1 MFASTLSMIKSMAH
15 HGKEIFL
22 FLLFENDFSVSKFL
36 SQQTLFE
43 FGKIASW
50 GVLFIWKL
58 LSLREHKNKLVLLIV
73 IMLMKFASLQQTW
86 AQQITATGTQD
97 FSLQNLLLL
106 PLNNHCLPLVSETS
120 IIWVHLPHYFLEIR
134 GSFS

>member
-73 IMLMKFASLQQTW
+73 IMLMKFASLQQ
-86 AQQITATGTQD
+86 A
-97 FSLQNLLLL
+97 
-106 PLNNHCLPLVSETS
+106 
-120 IIWVHLPHYFLEIR
+120 
-134 GSFS
+134 

>member
-43 FGKIASW
+43 FGKTAS
-50 GVLFIWKL
+50 
-58 LSLREHKNKLVLLIV
+58 
-73 IMLMKFASLQQTW
+73 
-86 AQQITATGTQD
+86 
-97 FSLQNLLLL
+97 
-106 PLNNHCLPLVSETS
+106 
-120 IIWVHLPHYFLEIR
+120 
-134 GSFS
+134 